1 MEPFLRTAV
10 YTLLGRARRWVV
22 TLQDVL
28 WLSFGA
34 ILGVSA
40 AASLAIIPDV
50 FRWLRATAKSVA
62 TKWESQ
68 DRIPPT

>member
-1 MEPFLRTAV
+1 
-10 YTLLGRARRWVV
+10 V

-34 ILGVSA
+34 VLGVSA
-40 AASLAIIPDV
+40 AASLAILPNL
-50 FRWLRATAKSVA
+50 FRWLRATAKSFA

-68 DRIPPT
+68 DRLPPM